1 MCKFIQLNS
10 PANFSFVHCIPKVKR
25 LFIKYFGYIQDD
37 FSCVKNINDY
47 IFSLRPF
54 FWLILDYDENFMGFV
69 YLDNIVGG
77 NNEMFSAELTTVFEP
92 AAWGSFTRYS
102 AKIFLKKCFDELNLQ
117 KITANIYPDNYRVKN
132 LLKDAGF
139 TYETTLKNA
148 TKRNGKFQDID
159 IYAIYRSYYM

>member
-1 MCKFIQLNS
+1 M
-10 PANFSFVHCIPKVKR
+10 
-25 LFIKYFGYIQDD
+25 
-37 FSCVKNINDY
+37 
-47 IFSLRPF
+47 
-54 FWLILDYDENFMGFV
+54 DEK
-69 YLDNIVGG
+69 
-77 NNEMFSAELTTVFEP
+77 
-92 AAWGSFTRYS
+92 
-102 AKIFLKKCFDELNLQ
+102 AKLNLQ